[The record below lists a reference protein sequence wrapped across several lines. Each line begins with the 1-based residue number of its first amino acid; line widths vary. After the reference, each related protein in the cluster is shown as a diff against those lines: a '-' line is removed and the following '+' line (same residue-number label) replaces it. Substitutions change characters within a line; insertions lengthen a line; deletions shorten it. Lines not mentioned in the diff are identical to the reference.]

1 MSRAPLMEPNF
12 GDALRKPQVL
22 EKSQS
27 TKQILNQTKW
37 VFCNLPHLKPIC
49 FNIFQQI
56 QVQLANKHPWTP
68 PSTGSVEKPIQP
80 TSDDITGMFSPVRK
94 NEDVIHALLP
104 VLNTQEP
111 FLVQKFRGILGGIP
125 LRLTTIW
132 SNPVAIICPEKNM
145 LFLSVDQ
152 GVDTTFLL
160 PRLAWIWPK
169 WFNDSIGY
177 ESEMSTIAIW

>member
-1 MSRAPLMEPNF
+1 MHFENPKFWKKVSRPN
-12 GDALRKPQVL
+12 R
-22 EKSQS
+22 SS
-27 TKQILNQTKW
+27 TKQSEFFVIYPTWNQFVSISFNKSKS
-37 VFCNLPHLKPIC
+37 NLQTNIPGHL
-49 FNIFQQI
+49 
-56 QVQLANKHPWTP
+56 HPQN
-68 PSTGSVEKPIQP
+68 SVEKPIQP

-145 LFLSVDQ
+145 LLFLSVDQ

-160 PRLAWIWPK
+160 PTLAWIWPK